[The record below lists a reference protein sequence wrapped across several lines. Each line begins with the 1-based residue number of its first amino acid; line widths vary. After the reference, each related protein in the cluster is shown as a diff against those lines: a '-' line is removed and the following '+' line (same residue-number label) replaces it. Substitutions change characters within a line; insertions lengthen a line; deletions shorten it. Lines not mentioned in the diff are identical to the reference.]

1 MKFVELIEVRPHLA
15 HLHFSF
21 AAENITMRT
30 RFRKACNRVGNNRSC
45 ARHRFRAEMMYTLN
59 FPNGNVQTYSSWSD
73 LSKAARLLGGDAVQ
87 VSGNTYAFVPK
98 K

>member
-1 MKFVELIEVRPHLA
+1 MF
-15 HLHFSF
+15 
-21 AAENITMRT
+21 
-30 RFRKACNRVGNNRSC
+30 
-45 ARHRFRAEMMYTLN
+45 TLN

-73 LSKAARLLGGDAVQ
+73 LLKAARLLGGDAVQ